1 MMPLTSE
8 DIRIIFDKIGRETLV
23 HATDEFPF
31 DIVSIRSQGYHSD
44 PVIGRLQAKL
54 GMMLQVAADREEKAG
69 LD

>member
-8 DIRIIFDKIGRETLV
+8 DIRLIFDKIGREV
-23 HATDEFPF
+23 VAPATDEFPF
-31 DIVSIRSQGYHSD
+31 EVVTRRSVGYHTD

-54 GMMLQVAADREEKAG
+54 GMMLQVAADREEKEG